1 MKRSA
6 TLPKTATDSTKTIA
20 VTVRKI
26 VAVNTSEATAVI
38 ATAISDT
45 ARNAVTKCNEPTQST
60 TNFETEIL
68 ETSLTTT
75 EFVM

>member
-45 ARNAVTKCNEPTQST
+45 ARNAVTKN
-60 TNFETEIL
+60 TEIAKSA
-68 ETSLTTT
+68 TNYGP
-75 EFVM
+75 